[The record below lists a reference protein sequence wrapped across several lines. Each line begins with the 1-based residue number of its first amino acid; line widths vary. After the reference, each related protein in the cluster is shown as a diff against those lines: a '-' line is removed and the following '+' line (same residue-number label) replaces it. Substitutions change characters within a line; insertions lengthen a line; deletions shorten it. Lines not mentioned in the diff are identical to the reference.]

1 MPKTYSNKKSR
12 ISLAVEEKLAFAS
25 NTKLVR
31 KIKNLPLNFK
41 WMA

>member
-1 MPKTYSNKKSR
+1 MPKTYRNKKSR

-25 NTKLVR
+25 NTNLVR
-31 KIKNLPLNFK
+31 EIKNLPLNFK